1 MTFFR
6 VLAGAI
12 ALGALLAG
20 IALAVL
26 THFSLSGLGS
36 LAFMLIWVVVFGRV
50 ALTGRGLTK
59 FPYEPSD

>member
-6 VLAGAI
+6 VLAGVI
-12 ALGALLAG
+12 AFGALFAG
-20 IALAVL
+20 IAAAVL
-26 THFSLSGLGS
+26 THFSLSGLGG
-36 LAFMLIWVVVFGRV
+36 LAFMLIFVVFFGRV